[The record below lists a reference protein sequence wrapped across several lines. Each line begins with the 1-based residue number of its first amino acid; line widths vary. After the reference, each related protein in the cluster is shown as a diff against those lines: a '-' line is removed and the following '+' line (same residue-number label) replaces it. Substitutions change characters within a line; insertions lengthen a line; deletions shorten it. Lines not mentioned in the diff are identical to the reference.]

1 MFSEGKTWCLQN
13 LQADDFLPGRVHTG
27 PSNVN
32 AYVLNLPER
41 FKQLLTSYDKE
52 NIC

>member
-1 MFSEGKTWCLQN
+1 MFAN
-13 LQADDFLPGRVHTG
+13 LSAHGFLTGRVHTD

-32 AYVLNLPER
+32 TYIPNLPER

>member
-1 MFSEGKTWCLQN
+1 MVSESKTWCLQD
-13 LQADDFLPGRVHTG
+13 LQAHGFLIGRVHRD

-32 AYVLNLPER
+32 TYILNLPER
-41 FKQLLTSYDKE
+41 FKHLLTSYDKE